1 MKVKLKPCDGC
12 GDDKMIWKNHQG
24 NRYCKFCW
32 LRKQTV
38 TGERNKPTNQRK
50 PIAHR
55 SPKRA
60 KQEREYSKVRRTFL
74 LSSPVCTAQLPNIC
88 THHSTD
94 VHHKKGRIGELLT
107 DVTFFLSVCRQ
118 CHDWI
123 EMHPIE
129 AKELGFS
136 ISRSK
141 T

>member
-1 MKVKLKPCDGC
+1 MR
-12 GDDKMIWKNHQG
+12 MIWKNHQG
-24 NRYCKFCW
+24 DRFCKVCW

-38 TGERNKPTNQRK
+38 TGKRNKPTSQRK
-50 PIAHR
+50 PIARR

-60 KQEREYSKVRRTFL
+60 KQERVYSKLRKDFL
-74 LSSPVCTAQLPNIC
+74 LSSPTCQAQLPNTC
-88 THHSTD
+88 KHHSTD
-94 VHHKKGRIGELLT
+94 VHHMKGRIGELLT
-107 DVTFFLSVCRQ
+107 DTNFFLSVCRP

-141 T
+141 L